1 MFNYRIAVFKEDSTL
16 FGNER
21 NYSSVFCI
29 LAPRRKEKGDILRLK
44 VQKMRSLQT
53 QPYTEY
59 KNSVPSQQHV
69 NEIQANSTK
78 TADCSITHVF
88 RKTRSVFH
96 NLVIIESLLCCNCQ
110 YIL

>member
-1 MFNYRIAVFKEDSTL
+1 MFNYRTAVFKEDSTL

-21 NYSSVFCI
+21 NCSSVFCI

-59 KNSVPSQQHV
+59 KNSVPSHHRL
-69 NEIQANSTK
+69 STPK
-78 TADCSITHVF
+78 
-88 RKTRSVFH
+88 RS
-96 NLVIIESLLCCNCQ
+96 SLYLCGLAAACE
-110 YIL
+110 